1 MQVEG
6 WLGAFANDDKTMG
19 DDNNR
24 ETLSGRPQ
32 RFLSPFFALA
42 LKGFLAYSGACFWF
56 FWLDRIGGVV
66 GEVCPGH
73 GWHHIHMI
81 MSTMYLNIS
90 LLSIILKLYCVS
102 V

>member
-56 FWLDRIGGVV
+56 FGLI
-66 GEVCPGH
+66 
-73 GWHHIHMI
+73 
-81 MSTMYLNIS
+81 
-90 LLSIILKLYCVS
+90 VS
-102 V
+102 VVLWEKCVRAMGGIIYI